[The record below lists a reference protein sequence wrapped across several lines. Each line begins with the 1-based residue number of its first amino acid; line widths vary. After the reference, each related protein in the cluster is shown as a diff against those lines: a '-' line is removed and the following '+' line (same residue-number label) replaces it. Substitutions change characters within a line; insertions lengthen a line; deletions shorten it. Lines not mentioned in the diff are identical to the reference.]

1 MQTKIFQ
8 DVGIEDDPY
17 IDGDMA
23 GRPPLHE
30 APPFGQRLATFRK
43 ARGLSQFQ
51 LAKLLGK
58 SREMIDY
65 YERRAKNPSANVILK
80 TAEALKVSV
89 NELLGVECKPTRKPG
104 PPSELEARLEEVRK
118 LPRQRQK
125 FVLDFINTILRDSDH
140 ASGNGHKQA
149 A

>member
-1 MQTKIFQ
+1 MQTKFLNPTL
-8 DVGIEDDPY
+8 VEDDPY
-17 IDGDMA
+17 IDDDMA

-30 APPFGQRLATFRK
+30 APPFGQRLAAFRK

-65 YERRAKNPSANVILK
+65 YERRAKNPSADIILK
-80 TAEALKVSV
+80 VAEALEVSV
-89 NELLGVECKPTRKPG
+89 NELLGAECKPTHKPG
-104 PPSELEARLEEVRK
+104 PPSLLEARLEEVRK

-125 FVLDFINTILRDSDH
+125 FVLDFINTILRDSGH
-140 ASGNGHKQA
+140 GNGQKNNS
-149 A
+149 